1 MNFTSS
7 NLGVVALD
15 LLLIAVRPRKPVA
28 VGSGVNSPDDDLF
41 LFSSVVLFSECLLFM
56 AVSGLGIWCPLLD
69 TLTFFNCVFFLID
82 KFEEPVK
89 FRLKFGFEF
98 YRKLLFFKYQGF
110 LSFYR
115 LNS

>member
-28 VGSGVNSPDDDLF
+28 VVGSGVNSPDDDLF
-41 LFSSVVLFSECLLFM
+41 LLSSVVLFSECLLFM
-56 AVSGLGIWCPLLD
+56 AVSGSSIWCPLLY
-69 TLTFFNCVFFLID
+69 TLTFFDCVFFLID

-89 FRLKFGFEF
+89 FRLEVLGLSFIGNYYFSNIKGF
-98 YRKLLFFKYQGF
+98 F
-110 LSFYR
+110 LSTD
-115 LNS
+115 